1 MEINNNKH
9 NKIREAMQAP
19 FLRNAYTFARILLL
33 LEVT

>member
-1 MEINNNKH
+1 MKINNNKR
-9 NKIREAMQAP
+9 NKIREAMEAH